1 MILEEVNLILACET
15 IVPDRCKDFNLWRKC
30 LKHNV
35 KAYLV
40 VARSGTAV
48 SNCLSSES
56 LYMAK
61 HFERL
66 EHPFRTN

>member
-1 MILEEVNLILACET
+1 MILEEINLILACESAVT
-15 IVPDRCKDFNLWRKC
+15 DRCDYFNLWRKC

-48 SNCLSSES
+48 SHCICSES